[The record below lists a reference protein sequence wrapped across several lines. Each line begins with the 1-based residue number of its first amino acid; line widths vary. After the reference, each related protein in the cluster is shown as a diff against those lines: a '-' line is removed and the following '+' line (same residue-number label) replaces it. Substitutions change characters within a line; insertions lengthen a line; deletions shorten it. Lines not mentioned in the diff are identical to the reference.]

1 MSSRFEK
8 KLRQVMRPP
17 VLQKY
22 FAEED
27 EFPETMDPAKL
38 RNFQQESLREI
49 LRRAY
54 QGSPFYRHKMTTAG
68 VSPEDFYKI
77 EDLEHF
83 PFTSKDE
90 LRGKPWDLLTCD
102 RKDIALVQVSTGT
115 TGGEE
120 IYIMYT
126 WNDFYLHDLAPGYP
140 SLVPIEPGDICFNAL
155 PYEMSSAGLAF
166 HKTFMEG
173 CGATVIPAG
182 KGGAYST
189 PAKSVKIIHDL
200 QPNIIIT
207 TPSWAAY
214 LAEYSALAETT
225 AAAPTPLAEPQ
236 PTARALALAKA
247 KTTQAVKLPDLK
259 LKKMWLTGEGCS
271 PAFRERMERTWDTVA
286 NFYYGSLECGCIGIE
301 CDCHQGYHITQGHIL
316 VEIVDPKTGKVLDPG
331 EIGEI
336 VVTCLLRYD
345 TPIIRYRT
353 QDLGYIDTEP
363 CDCGVLMPRIVLR
376 GRLVDQILIQG
387 ISFSPYY
394 LEEFLMRL
402 PEVGNW
408 FQFVLDERR
417 PDLLSIRCEPAS
429 GISPSAELAE
439 SLASKMEYGTGI
451 PCRIEFE
458 DHLPRPTGKTIR
470 VVHQGA
476 D

>member
-8 KLRQVMRPP
+8 KLRKVARPP
-17 VLQKY
+17 VLENY
-22 FAEED
+22 FFIED
-27 EFPETMDPAKL
+27 EFPENMSPIKL
-38 RNFQQESLREI
+38 REFQRESLEAI
-49 LRRAY
+49 IRRAY
-54 QGSPFYRHKMTTAG
+54 ENSPFYQRKLTEAR
-68 VSPEDFYKI
+68 VSPGDFQEI

-83 PFTSKDE
+83 PFTTKDD
-90 LRGKPWDLLTCD
+90 LRGKPWELVACD

-120 IYIMYT
+120 IYIMYS

-140 SLVPIEPGDICFNAL
+140 SLVPVESGDICFVAL

-189 PAKSVKIIHDL
+189 PAKSVKMLRDL
-200 QPNIIIT
+200 HPNIIIT

-214 LAEYSALAETT
+214 LAEAAE
-225 AAAPTPLAEPQ
+225 EEDF
-236 PTARALALAKA
+236 
-247 KTTQAVKLPDLK
+247 DLTGLQ

-271 PAFRERMERTWDTVA
+271 PAFRERMEHLWGTVA

-301 CDCHQGYHITQGHIL
+301 CDGHDGYHITQGHIL
-316 VEIVDPKTGKVLDPG
+316 VEIVDPKTGKVLEPG

-345 TPIIRYRT
+345 TPILRYRT
-353 QDLGYIDTEP
+353 QDLGYIETES

-376 GRLVDQILIQG
+376 GRLVDQIVIQG
-387 ISFSPYY
+387 IGFSPYY

-408 FQFVLDERR
+408 FQFVLDKEN
-417 PDLLSIRCEPAS
+417 PDLLIICCELAP
-429 GISPSAELAE
+429 GINPSAELAE
-439 SLASKMEYGTGI
+439 ILASKMEYGTGI
-451 PCRIEFE
+451 ACRFEFVAK
-458 DHLPRPTGKTIR
+458 LPRPSGKTIR
-470 VVHQGA
+470 VVHR
-476 D
+476 

>member
-8 KLRQVMRPP
+8 KLRQVARAGARPP
-17 VLQKY
+17 VLENY
-22 FAEED
+22 FVIED
-27 EFPETMDPAKL
+27 EFPENMPAPKL
-38 RNFQQESLREI
+38 RQFQEDSLQAIIE
-49 LRRAY
+49 RA
-54 QGSPFYRHKMTTAG
+54 GRKSPFYRRKWREAG
-68 VSPEDFYKI
+68 VAARDFRQL
-77 EDLEHF
+77 EDLSRF
-83 PFTSKDE
+83 PFTAKDE
-90 LRGKPWDLLTCD
+90 LRGRPWELLTCD
-102 RKDIALVQVSTGT
+102 KKEIALVQVSTGT

-140 SLVPIEPGDICFNAL
+140 SLVPVEIGDICFNAL

-189 PAKSVKIIHDL
+189 PAKSVKMLRDL
-200 QPNIIIT
+200 LPNIVIT

-214 LAEYSALAETT
+214 LAE
-225 AAAPTPLAEPQ
+225 AAAAEDF
-236 PTARALALAKA
+236 
-247 KTTQAVKLPDLK
+247 DLHDLH

-271 PAFRERMERTWDTVA
+271 PAFRERMERTWGTVA

-301 CDCHQGYHITQGHIL
+301 CDGHSGYHITQGHIL
-316 VEIVDPKTGKVLDPG
+316 VEIVDPKTGKVLEPG

-336 VVTCLLRYD
+336 VVSCLLRYD
-345 TPIIRYRT
+345 TPILRYRT

-363 CDCGVLMPRIVLR
+363 CDCGVRMPRIVLR
-376 GRLVDQILIQG
+376 GRLVDQMMIRG
-387 ISFSPYY
+387 IAFSPFY

-408 FQFVLDERR
+408 FQFVLDHAN
-417 PDLLSIRCEPAS
+417 PDELLIRCEAAP
-429 GISPSAELAE
+429 GVSPSPELAA

-451 PCRIEFE
+451 ACRFEFV
-458 DHLPRPTGKTIR
+458 DQLPRPVGKTIR
-470 VVHQGA
+470 VVHR
-476 D
+476 